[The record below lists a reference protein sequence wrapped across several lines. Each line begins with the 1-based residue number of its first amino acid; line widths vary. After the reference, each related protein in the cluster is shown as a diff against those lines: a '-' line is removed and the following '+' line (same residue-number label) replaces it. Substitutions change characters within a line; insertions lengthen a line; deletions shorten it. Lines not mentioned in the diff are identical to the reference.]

1 MFSLIKVS
9 SDDLDPSWISS
20 KAHTCLVTS
29 NRNQTEVNER
39 YVNLRFSYLTLLGLL
54 DGCVVHQ
61 SRRPFSTVAF
71 ENFEIN

>member
-9 SDDLDPSWISS
+9 SDDLDPSWISQ

-39 YVNLRFSYLTLLGLL
+39 YVNLRFSYLTLLGL
-54 DGCVVHQ
+54 
-61 SRRPFSTVAF
+61 F
-71 ENFEIN
+71 